1 MLQST
6 IIEHIK
12 HIDMKRLFYFFSVLS
27 ILVSCQTSM
36 IDANKVDR
44 IVFYPIPKGVKYTL
58 YLRSFPQILQHN
70 ERDSV
75 ILDRSGIKEFC
86 SLLNSLEYEEFNSL
100 VFPEDGMCY
109 DDNNY
114 YRHDFRCG
122 VLLKM
127 KSGAEISYCFG
138 EDKGIFYNGCRL
150 MKDYQP
156 IFDYIDKNIYDTK
169 SKYYWY
175 DDEMRAI
182 MEFIEKD
189 QQQFDSSEAAQQSIK
204 E

>member
-1 MLQST
+1 
-6 IIEHIK
+6 
-12 HIDMKRLFYFFSVLS
+12 MKRLFFFFGVLS
-27 ILVSCQTSM
+27 LLVSCQTSM

-114 YRHDFRCG
+114 YSHDFRCG

-156 IFDYIDKNIYDTK
+156 IFDYIDKRIYDTK
-169 SKYYWY
+169 PRYYWY
-175 DDEMRAI
+175 GEKGQAT
-182 MEFIEKD
+182 MEFIERHW
-189 QQQFDSSEAAQQSIK
+189 QHHIDSINTAQHLK
-204 E
+204 TE